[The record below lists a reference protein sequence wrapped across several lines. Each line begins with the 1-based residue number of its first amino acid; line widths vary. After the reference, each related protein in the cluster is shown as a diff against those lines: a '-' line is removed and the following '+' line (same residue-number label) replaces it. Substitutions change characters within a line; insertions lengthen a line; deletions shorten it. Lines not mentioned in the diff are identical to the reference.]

1 MTRIVVITAL
11 LGTVLFANMV
21 TKAVKHEMKNETH
34 HQVKDVKHENHKN
47 DLNVNKK
54 IKKEKRKMKTKAVKA
69 VL

>member
-1 MTRIVVITAL
+1 MKKIVVITAL
-11 LGTVLFANMV
+11 LGTVLFANMA
-21 TKAVKHEMKNETH
+21 TKAVKHEIKKET
-34 HQVKDVKHENHKN
+34 KHETKELKHDLKKN